1 MSQGNPWKRVGS
13 RLIYENP
20 WMTLREDQVISP
32 TGKPGIYS
40 VVDTRVATG
49 VVAMNDQQEIYLV
62 GQYRYPTDGYSW
74 EIPEGG
80 ADQGEDPLD
89 AIKRE
94 LREETGVLATSWQ
107 QLGGEIHLSN
117 CVTSERAYLYLA
129 KGLTQG
135 EMSPD
140 DTEVLAVK
148 RVPFLACLEM
158 VERGEIFDCLSII
171 AILRVAR
178 LMGI

>member
-1 MSQGNPWKRVGS
+1 MSEGNPWKRVGS

-49 VVAMNDQQEIYLV
+49 VVAMNDEQEIYLV
-62 GQYRYPTDGYSW
+62 GQYRYPTDVYSW
-74 EIPEGG
+74 ELPEGG
-80 ADQGEDPLD
+80 ADPGEDPLD

-94 LREETGVLATSWQ
+94 LREETGVTAAHWQ

-135 EMSPD
+135 EMAPD
-140 DTEVLAVK
+140 ETEVLKVK
-148 RVPFLACLEM
+148 KVPFRKCIEM
-158 VERGEIFDCLSII
+158 VESGELFDGLTVI

-178 LMGI
+178 MMGL

>member
-1 MSQGNPWKRVGS
+1 MSEGNPWKRVGT

-49 VVAMNDQQEIYLV
+49 VVAMNDSQEIYLV
-62 GQYRYPTDGYSW
+62 GQYRYPTDVYSW

-80 ADQGEDPLD
+80 ADPGENPLD

-94 LREETGVLATSWQ
+94 LREETGVVAESWHP
-107 QLGGEIHLSN
+107 LGGELHLSN
-117 CVTSERAYLYLA
+117 CVTSEKAYLYLA

-140 DTEVLAVK
+140 ETEVLKVK
-148 RVPFLACLEM
+148 RVPFSKSLEM
-158 VERGEIFDCLSII
+158 VETGEIVDCLSVI

-178 LMGI
+178 MMGL

>member
-1 MSQGNPWKRVGS
+1 MSEGNPWKRVGS

-49 VVAMNDQQEIYLV
+49 VVAMNDEQEVYLV
-62 GQYRYPTDGYSW
+62 GQYRYPTDVYSW
-74 EIPEGG
+74 ELPEGG
-80 ADQGEDPLD
+80 ADPGENPLD

-94 LREETGVLATSWQ
+94 LREETGVTAAHWQ

-135 EMSPD
+135 EMAPD
-140 DTEVLAVK
+140 ETEVLKVK
-148 RVPFLACLEM
+148 KVPFRKCIEM
-158 VERGEIFDCLSII
+158 VESGELFDGLTVI

-178 LMGI
+178 MMGL

>member
-1 MSQGNPWKRVGS
+1 MSEGNPWKRVGS

-49 VVAMNDQQEIYLV
+49 VVAMNDEQEIYLV
-62 GQYRYPTDGYSW
+62 GQYRYPTDVYSW
-74 EIPEGG
+74 ELPEGG
-80 ADQGEDPLD
+80 ADPGEDPLD

-94 LREETGVLATSWQ
+94 LREETGIVAEHWQ

-135 EMSPD
+135 EMAPD
-140 DTEVLAVK
+140 ETEVLKVK
-148 RVPFLACLEM
+148 KVPFRKCIEM
-158 VERGEIFDCLSII
+158 VESGELFDGLTVI

-178 LMGI
+178 MMGL

>member
-1 MSQGNPWKRVGS
+1 
-13 RLIYENP
+13 
-20 WMTLREDQVISP
+20 MTLREDQVISP

-49 VVAMNDQQEIYLV
+49 VVAMNDEQEIYLV
-62 GQYRYPTDGYSW
+62 GQYRYPTDVYSW
-74 EIPEGG
+74 ELPEGG
-80 ADQGEDPLD
+80 ADPGEDPLD

-94 LREETGVLATSWQ
+94 LREETGVTAAHWQ

-135 EMSPD
+135 EMAPD
-140 DTEVLAVK
+140 ETEVLKVK
-148 RVPFLACLEM
+148 KVPFRKCIEM
-158 VERGEIFDCLSII
+158 VESGELFDGLTVI

-178 LMGI
+178 MMGL